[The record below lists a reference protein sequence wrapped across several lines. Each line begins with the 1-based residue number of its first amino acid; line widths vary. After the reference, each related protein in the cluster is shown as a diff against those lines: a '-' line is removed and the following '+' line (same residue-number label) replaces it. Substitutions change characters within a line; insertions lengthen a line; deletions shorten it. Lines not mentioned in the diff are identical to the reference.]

1 MRVNTFITVIII
13 YKMNKFIQK
22 LFLKKKR
29 RLSLGEMINL
39 EKKIIGEKIHKI
51 YNGRVALGPYK
62 NTRIIPEEKWSFDL
76 GSKIL
81 GVYEKQVQ
89 DVINNLSKKKK
100 IKTLVNFGAAEGFH
114 LTGLIKNRIL
124 KRCLAFEIDDTTKK
138 TLKKNIKLNK
148 IEKKVKIFSGANF
161 NITNKLINPVE
172 LKKTLFLID
181 IEGMEYKIITENNL
195 KFFKT
200 SYLLIE
206 KHPFMEKNKNKKLK
220 FDKLLKKHF
229 IIENIKNSQRNPF
242 INELKNL
249 NDDTRWILMSE
260 GRPCEMEWILC
271 HPKR

>member
-1 MRVNTFITVIII
+1 
-13 YKMNKFIQK
+13 MNKFIQK

-51 YNGRVALGPYK
+51 YNGRVANGPYK
-62 NTRIIPEEKWSFDL
+62 NTRIIPKEKWSFDL

-89 DVINNLSKKKK
+89 EAINNLSKKKK

-148 IEKKVKIFSGANF
+148 IEKKVKIFSEANF

-206 KHPFMEKNKNKKLK
+206 KHPFMEKNKNKKLN

-242 INELKNL
+242 MNELKNL

-271 HPKR
+271 HPKL

>member
-1 MRVNTFITVIII
+1 MRVNTIITAIII

-62 NTRIIPEEKWSFDL
+62 NTQIIPEEKWSFDL

-89 DVINNLSKKKK
+89 EVINNLSKKKK

-148 IEKKVKIFSGANF
+148 IEKKVKIFSEANF
-161 NITNKLINPVE
+161 NITNKLINPIE

-181 IEGMEYKIITENNL
+181 IEGVEYKIITENNL

-206 KHPFMEKNKNKKLK
+206 KHPFMEKNKNKKLN

-242 INELKNL
+242 MNELKNL

>member
-1 MRVNTFITVIII
+1 
-13 YKMNKFIQK
+13 MNKFIQK
-22 LFLKKKR
+22 FFKKKR
-29 RLSLGEMINL
+29 KLSLGEMINL

-89 DVINNLSKKKK
+89 EVINNLSKKKK

-195 KFFKT
+195 NFFKT

-220 FDKLLKKHF
+220 FDKLLKKNF

-242 INELKNL
+242 MNELKNL